1 MTQEKHLQTLKKS
14 IHISE
19 KIDILMAQSLKLM
32 DIVTENQK
40 EVNDLKVEQDKLK
53 GGE

>member
-1 MTQEKHLQTLKKS
+1 MTQEKQLENLKKS

-40 EVNDLKVEQDKLK
+40 EVNNLKAKQDELK
-53 GGE
+53 GCE